1 MNLYSNGK
9 LLITGEYLVLNGAE
23 ALALPLKSGQS
34 LNYKETTNNL
44 IKWKSYDLKNNIWY
58 SAIIDKD
65 SLKVIESSDS
75 NISKRLYEILN
86 SIRNHNSEFL
96 NKNGCEIE
104 TKLNFHKD
112 WGLGS
117 SSTLIS
123 NLSRLANVDPYII
136 LNQTFGGSGYDI
148 ACSKVNHPIL
158 YSLINGKRV
167 IQKVNFN
174 PSFKNNLYFI
184 YLNQKQDTS
193 KEILDYR
200 NLKISDSDIYKVTSI
215 SKEIIKTKSQQEFNL
230 LLDTHEEILSSIL
243 KRDTIKKQLFSDF
256 EGSIKSLGAWGGDF
270 ILSSSESNPSSYFMS
285 KGFSLVISYNE
296 MFSSRSFDYL

>member
-23 ALALPLKSGQS
+23 ALALPLRSGQS
-34 LNYKETTNNL
+34 LDYKETTNNL

-65 SLKVIESSDS
+65 NLKVIESSDS
-75 NISKRLYEILN
+75 NISKRLNEILN
-86 SIRNHNSEFL
+86 SIRNHNSKFL

-123 NLSRLANVDPYII
+123 NLSKLANVDPYVI

-148 ACSKVNHPIL
+148 ACSEVNHPIL

-184 YLNQKQDTS
+184 YLNKKQDTS
-193 KEILDYR
+193 KEILGYR

-243 KRDTIKKQLFSDF
+243 KRDTIKKELFSDF
-256 EGSIKSLGAWGGDF
+256 QGSIKSLGAWGGDF
-270 ILSSSESNPSSYFMS
+270 ILSSSEYNPSSYFVS
-285 KGFSLVISYNE
+285 KGFSLVIGYNE
-296 MFSSRSFDYL
+296 MVSSKSFDYL

>member
-34 LNYKETTNNL
+34 LDYKETTNNL

-65 SLKVIESSDS
+65 NLKVIESSDS

-86 SIRNHNSEFL
+86 SIRSHNSEFL

-123 NLSRLANVDPYII
+123 NLSKLANVDPYVI

-148 ACSKVNHPIL
+148 ACCEVNHPIL
-158 YSLINGKRV
+158 YSLINGKRL

-193 KEILDYR
+193 KEILSYR

-215 SKEIIKTKSQQEFNL
+215 SKEIINTKSQEEFNL